1 MEYHAALLR
10 LRSRR
15 FAKGS
20 ARYASLLKFSLILPR
35 QGRDRARGL
44 YNGRDGAPERARTAR
59 WAAECEEER
68 VESKMRIAVCDDE
81 QAIADLVGQLL
92 VEAGFVPTVFY
103 AAPDLLACQADDP
116 FDLVILDI
124 MMPGMDGF
132 ACCRE
137 LRRTSSVPIIFLT
150 AKDEEVDKVVGFELG
165 ADDYVVKPFKP
176 RELMARV
183 KARIRRASRPAEAPG
198 VLEAHGITVDEGSF
212 EAALHGEALSLTPK
226 EFAILTCL
234 VRHAGRPLPSK
245 DLFETVWKEE
255 ANAQS
260 AGTVMVH
267 VRHLR
272 KKLAAVDS
280 SQEFIETVWGVGYR
294 IG

>member
-1 MEYHAALLR
+1 M
-10 LRSRR
+10 
-15 FAKGS
+15 
-20 ARYASLLKFSLILPR
+20 
-35 QGRDRARGL
+35 
-44 YNGRDGAPERARTAR
+44 
-59 WAAECEEER
+59 EEER
-68 VESKMRIAVCDDE
+68 RVAVCDDE
-81 QAIADLVGQLL
+81 AAIADLVGQLL
-92 VEAGFVPTVFY
+92 AEAGFEPHVFY
-103 AAPDLLACQADDP
+103 AGADLLEAHGRDP

-124 MMPGMDGF
+124 MMPGVDGF

-137 LRRTSSVPIIFLT
+137 IRRRSEVPLIFLT
-150 AKDEEVDKVVGFELG
+150 AKDEEIDKVVGFELG

-183 KARIRRASRPAEAPG
+183 KARIRRASHPRQEPG
-198 VLEAHGITVDEGSF
+198 VIEVGGVTVDEASF
-212 EAALHGEALSLTPK
+212 EASLHGEPLPLTPK
-226 EFAILTCL
+226 EFAILACL
-234 VRHAGRPLPSK
+234 VRHAGHPMPSK
-245 DLFETVWKEE
+245 DLFEAVWKEE

>member
-1 MEYHAALLR
+1 M
-10 LRSRR
+10 
-15 FAKGS
+15 
-20 ARYASLLKFSLILPR
+20 
-35 QGRDRARGL
+35 
-44 YNGRDGAPERARTAR
+44 
-59 WAAECEEER
+59 
-68 VESKMRIAVCDDE
+68 ESKMRIAVCDDE

-92 VEAGFVPTVFY
+92 VEAGFAPTVFY

-176 RELMARV
+176 RELVARV
-183 KARIRRASRPAEAPG
+183 RARLRRATSNDVASEDGPG
-198 VLEAHGITVDEGSF
+198 MLECCGITLDES
-212 EAALHGEALSLTPK
+212 AYTATLHGEAS
-226 EFAILTCL
+226 
-234 VRHAGRPLPSK
+234 R
-245 DLFETVWKEE
+245 DLFESVWGEI

-260 AGTVMVH
+260 NNTVMVH
-267 VRHLR
+267 IRHLR

-280 SQEFIETVWGVGYR
+280 SQEFVETVWGVGYKL
-294 IG
+294 G

>member
-1 MEYHAALLR
+1 M
-10 LRSRR
+10 
-15 FAKGS
+15 
-20 ARYASLLKFSLILPR
+20 
-35 QGRDRARGL
+35 
-44 YNGRDGAPERARTAR
+44 
-59 WAAECEEER
+59 
-68 VESKMRIAVCDDE
+68 ESKMRIAVCDDE

-92 VEAGFVPTVFY
+92 VEAGFAPTVFY

-176 RELMARV
+176 RELVARV
-183 KARIRRASRPAEAPG
+183 RARLRRSAPPLEGGRASGAQL
-198 VLEAHGITVDEGSF
+198 LEARGVAVDE
-212 EAALHGEALSLTPK
+212 EAYAATLHGEPLALTPK
-226 EFAILTCL
+226 EFAILACL
-234 VRHAGRPLPSK
+234 LRAAGRPVASR
-245 DLFETVWKEE
+245 DLFEAVWGEE

-260 AGTVMVH
+260 NNTVMVH
-267 VRHLR
+267 IRHLR
-272 KKLAAVDS
+272 KKLAAIDS
-280 SQEFIETVWGVGYR
+280 SQEFVETVWGAGYKL
-294 IG
+294 G